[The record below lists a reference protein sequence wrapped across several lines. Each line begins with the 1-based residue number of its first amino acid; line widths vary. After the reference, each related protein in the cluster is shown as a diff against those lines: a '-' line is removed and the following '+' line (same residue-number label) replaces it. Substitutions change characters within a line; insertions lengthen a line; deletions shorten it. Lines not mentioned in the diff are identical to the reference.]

1 MSVLFRSVSIP
12 SSNGTHT
19 VYGYAFIPLGNR
31 PRGIVQLLH
40 GLHGHVFKYP
50 YCIGRLVEAGFA
62 VYAQDALG
70 QGLTGERAGDMG
82 CPLLPD
88 GYENFIEDERRLHDL
103 AVSEYPGLPYFLLGH
118 SWGTMRARA
127 YAAKYGDD
135 LDGLILH
142 GPVAGLAIHD
152 ELAANADFWAAV
164 EAADVRDPA
173 GAWGSKPF
181 GDVNRRIKDPIT
193 PNAWSTHDPT
203 VYYDQCADPLACK
216 EMSLKFFGSMIA
228 LARDIAADESAAAIP
243 ARVKTA
249 ILLGDDDPLCNYG
262 EGAFHLRN
270 QLIDSGKETE
280 IFVYRGMRHDMLRD
294 VNRETVVNDILAFCQ
309 RVAEEKP

>member
-1 MSVLFRSVSIP
+1 MSVLFKQISIP
-12 SSNGTHT
+12 SSNGRDT
-19 VYGYAFIPLGNR
+19 VYGYAFIPLGNK

-62 VYAQDALG
+62 VYSQDALG
-70 QGLTGERAGDMG
+70 QGLTGEKAGDMG
-82 CPLLPD
+82 CPYLPD
-88 GYENFIEDERRLHDL
+88 GYMNFIDDERRLHDL

-118 SWGTMRARA
+118 SWGTMRGRA
-127 YAAKYGDD
+127 YAAKYGED

-152 ELAANADFWAAV
+152 ELAANERFWAEA
-164 EAADVRDPA
+164 EAADWETPA
-173 GAWGSKPF
+173 GAWGVKPF
-181 GDVNRRIKDPIT
+181 GDVNRRIENPIT

-216 EMSLKFFGSMIA
+216 TMSLKFFASMIA
-228 LARDIAADESAAAIP
+228 LNRDISEDASAAAIP
-243 ARVKTA
+243 PRVKTA
-249 ILLGDDDPLCNYG
+249 ILLGDDDPLSNYG

-270 QLIDSGKETE
+270 QLIDSGKETK
-280 IFVYRGMRHDMLRD
+280 IFVYPGMRHDMLRD
-294 VNRETVVNDILAFCQ
+294 VNRETVVNDILAFCES
-309 RVAEEKP
+309 VAEKTT